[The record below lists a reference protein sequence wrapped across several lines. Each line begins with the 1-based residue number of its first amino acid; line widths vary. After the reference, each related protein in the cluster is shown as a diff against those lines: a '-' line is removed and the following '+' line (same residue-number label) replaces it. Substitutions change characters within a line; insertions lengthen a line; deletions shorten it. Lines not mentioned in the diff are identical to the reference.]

1 MEYQPSA
8 SFIIGNNSC
17 WPINVLVFQ
26 KSCMYF
32 SVRIY
37 QSIHAEITIMD
48 LFAMITSISINGLSV
63 LSDSMSNRM
72 VTPFPDKAAAQF
84 IVVLN
89 HLEVIFK
96 IPRTISHT
104 VAVLYQKKWFASIF
118 VQIFPNFGKRWVHPA
133 VHIQI
138 AVIIRFII
146 ITISCT
152 LILCD
157 TVWIKFLC
165 PFQRLFKIATIS
177 TLIPH

>member
-1 MEYQPSA
+1 MKEVLTVQRKNCLPCSEKTRYRAAVKSA
-8 SFIIGNNSC
+8 
-17 WPINVLVFQ
+17 
-26 KSCMYF
+26 Y
-32 SVRIY
+32 RA
-37 QSIHAEITIMD
+37 H
-48 LFAMITSISINGLSV
+48 
-63 LSDSMSNRM
+63 
-72 VTPFPDKAAAQF
+72 
-84 IVVLN
+84 LN

-118 VQIFPNFGKRWVHPA
+118 VQIFPNFRKRWVHPA